1 MFSIVSFTGP
11 SGAGKTTVQKYLG
24 ADPIVTYTSRE
35 PRKGE
40 IDGVHYHFTTREK
53 ILTMKAKGDLLEYT
67 EYGGNLYS
75 SDLHSI
81 KEIIENNKVGSIV
94 VDVNGARELKRN
106 FDEGVL
112 LVGIFASKDEC
123 RRRIYNRSDCNIE
136 ERLASYEQE
145 VNGMLEICNIVIINS
160 EENWPK
166 NKKIIDWMRKDLI
179 ERKS

>member
-24 ADPIVTYTSRE
+24 VDPIVTYTSRE

-40 IDGVHYHFTTREK
+40 IDGVNYHFTTREK
-53 ILTMKAKGDLLEYT
+53 ILEMKAKGYLLEYT

-75 SDLHSI
+75 SDLRSI

-94 VDVNGARELKRN
+94 VDVHGAQELKRN
-106 FDEGVL
+106 FNERVL

-123 RRRIYNRSDCNIE
+123 RQRIYNRSECNLE
-136 ERLASYEQE
+136 KRLASYEQD
-145 VNGMLEICNIVIINS
+145 VKGMLEICDVVIINS

-166 NKKIIDWMRKDLI
+166 NKKVIDWMRRSLI
-179 ERKS
+179 K

>member
-24 ADPIVTYTSRE
+24 VDSIVTYTSRE

-53 ILTMKAKGDLLEYT
+53 ILDMKAKGYLLEYT

-81 KEIIENNKVGSIV
+81 TEIIKNNKVGSIV
-94 VDVNGARELKRN
+94 VDVHGARELKRN
-106 FDEGVL
+106 FNEGVL
-112 LVGIFASKDEC
+112 LVGIFASKEEC
-123 RRRIYNRSDCNIE
+123 RKRIYNRSDYNLE
-136 ERLASYEQE
+136 KRLASYEQD
-145 VNGMLEICNIVIINS
+145 VNGMLEVCDIVMINS
-160 EENWPK
+160 EENWLK
-166 NKKIIDWMRKDLI
+166 NKRMIDWIRKGLI
-179 ERKS
+179 TGKS